1 MTTASGIWTM
11 CAGLC
16 LGGLAA
22 CVGAPDGEDPL
33 DRSVHLRVD
42 RSVARDAW
50 IAAPAGCE
58 DTDARGLELVA
69 CEGEPLLGALVDPEG
84 RVRCVDARSL
94 LARET
99 RFAPDVALRP
109 SDPSPQPSHPGI
121 AGGRNA
127 LEPSLAA
134 PRAP

>member
-1 MTTASGIWTM
+1 MTTAPVIWTM

-22 CVGAPDGEDPL
+22 CVGAPEGEDML
-33 DRSVHLRVD
+33 DDGDDHDD
-42 RSVARDAW
+42 RTVARDAW
-50 IAAPAGCE
+50 VDAPAGCE
-58 DTDARGLELVA
+58 DTDARDLELVG
-69 CEGEPLLGALVDPEG
+69 CQGEPLLGALVDAEG
-84 RVRCVDARSL
+84 RVRCVDAWSL

-109 SDPSPQPSHPGI
+109 SDPSPQPSHPGL
-121 AGGRNA
+121 GGARTEAA
-127 LEPSLAA
+127 LSVA